1 MNSVYFGRIAIYLWK
16 MYKSLGSWD
25 VAEAISN
32 RQLTVL
38 KSTSAFM
45 GVLQWQEVCLCFF
58 LESLPYLS
66 LFQLSYLSYTP
77 LHTSNQ
83 GILTILQSLVEKTAF
98 LPVDGL
104 FSVVWCLLY
113 WFPLFLASLL
123 SAVSPLMLEEMHQ
136 CQRTTYLFEK
146 FCCSECCTDSSF
158 NLGYSSTTQ
167 LCANLCYIV
176 SSISVLSEV
185 FLLSFGYLSEFNS
198 PMELLLTQLSITRK
212 LFNMPA
218 LQLL

>member
-1 MNSVYFGRIAIYLWK
+1 MTR
-16 MYKSLGSWD
+16 
-25 VAEAISN
+25 
-32 RQLTVL
+32 
-38 KSTSAFM
+38 
-45 GVLQWQEVCLCFF
+45 
-58 LESLPYLS
+58 SLPLLLFRVPS
-66 LFQLSYLSYTP
+66 LLVFVSAI
-77 LHTSNQ
+77 LHLLHPFTHKQPRSL
-83 GILTILQSLVEKTAF
+83 LTILQSLVGKTAF

-104 FSVVWCLLY
+104 FGVVWCLVQ

-136 CQRTTYLFEK
+136 CQHTTYLFEK

-176 SSISVLSEV
+176 SSISALSEV

-198 PMELLLTQLSITRK
+198 SMELLLTQLSITRK

-218 LQLL
+218 LQPL